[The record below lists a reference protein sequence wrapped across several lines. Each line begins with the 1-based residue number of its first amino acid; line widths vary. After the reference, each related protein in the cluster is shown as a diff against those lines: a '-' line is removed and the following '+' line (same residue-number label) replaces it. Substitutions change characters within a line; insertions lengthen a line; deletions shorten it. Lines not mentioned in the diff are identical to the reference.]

1 MPDNFFFLKAM
12 LQSFS
17 DSTGL
22 RVNFN
27 KSFMV
32 SININEEKF
41 NYLVSTFG
49 CAKGSLPF
57 TYLGLPLGITKPRI
71 EEFLPLVTK
80 CERRLVSTSMFLSQV
95 GKLEITNAVLI
106 ALPTFHLCALDIS
119 KGVTK

>member
-1 MPDNFFFLKAM
+1 M

-17 DSTGL
+17 DFTGL

-32 SININEEKF
+32 SININEEKI